1 MKNYLVLGIIGLYV
15 LTVFPLSNATE
26 MGDGEAL
33 YMKNCK
39 TCHKL
44 NKDGMGSS
52 LETMAKKYQNNS
64 AGIVDYLN
72 NPTGKGASMMKKFI
86 TGLSSKEKEAIG
98 AWMIAQSQG
107 KTKEKTNLAP
117 ISGDTEAC
125 LGCHESVTPGIV
137 ADWRKSRHAKT
148 TPEMALN
155 KPVLERRVSS
165 EPFDNG
171 LKSSKVF

>member
-1 MKNYLVLGIIGLYV
+1 MLRWCHTKNILTVQRGSFPVLKKLQEGSKMKNYLVLGIIGLYV
-15 LTVFPLSNATE
+15 LTVFSLSNATE

-33 YMKNCK
+33 YMENCK

-98 AWMIAQSQG
+98 AWM
-107 KTKEKTNLAP
+107 
-117 ISGDTEAC
+117 
-125 LGCHESVTPGIV
+125 
-137 ADWRKSRHAKT
+137 
-148 TPEMALN
+148 
-155 KPVLERRVSS
+155 
-165 EPFDNG
+165 
-171 LKSSKVF
+171 